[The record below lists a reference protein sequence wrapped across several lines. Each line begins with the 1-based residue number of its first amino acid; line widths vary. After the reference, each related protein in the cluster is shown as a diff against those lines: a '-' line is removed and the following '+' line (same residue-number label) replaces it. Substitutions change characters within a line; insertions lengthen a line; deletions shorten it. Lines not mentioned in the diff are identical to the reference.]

1 VIAAILTFLLS
12 FALPKRWTAEAGFI
26 PESSTSIQL
35 PSGISALAGELGFS
49 IPTGD
54 PTSSPDFYTA
64 VTQSRSLLERTM
76 LTRFAVPHAGPAD
89 SAALID
95 ILDIEDDTPRERMES
110 GVEWMQDHTSADVD
124 AKTGIISIKAE
135 LPDPE
140 LAAAVVSRMVGL
152 LNEFN
157 QRTRNLRAR
166 ERRKF
171 SEDRAADAQRD
182 LDNAENALRIFL
194 SRNRQ
199 IENSPEL
206 QFERGR
212 LDRQVQ
218 LRTDVYQTLRR
229 EYEVARID
237 EINDTP
243 VLTVVDAPV
252 APARPSSP
260 RRVRMAAVAAV
271 LGGLVGVSLAFFR
284 EYLNRS
290 RELHPLAF
298 DRLVRVWRRR
308 PAA

>member
-1 VIAAILTFLLS
+1 MVAAALTFVLS

-26 PESSTSIQL
+26 PETSTSIQL
-35 PSGISALAGELGFS
+35 PSGISAIAGELGFS
-49 IPTGD
+49 LPSGD

-64 VTQSRSLLERTM
+64 VTQSRSLLERTLM
-76 LTRFAVPHAGPAD
+76 TRFAVPDAAPAD

-110 GVEWMQDHTSADVD
+110 GVEWMRDHTSADVD
-124 AKTGIISIKAE
+124 AKTGVISLKAE

-140 LAAAVVSRMVGL
+140 LAAAVVSRMVAL
-152 LNEFN
+152 VNEFN

-171 SEDRAADAQRD
+171 TENRTADAMRD
-182 LDNAENALRIFL
+182 LENAEDAERVFL

-199 IENSPEL
+199 FDNSPEL
-206 QFERGR
+206 QFEHGR

-218 LRTDVYQTLRR
+218 IRQDVYQTLRR

-237 EINDTP
+237 EVNNTP
-243 VLTVVDAPV
+243 VLTVVDSPV

-260 RRVRMAAVAAV
+260 RRVRMSAVAAV
-271 LGGLVGVSLAFFR
+271 LGVLVGVSLAFFR
-284 EYLNRS
+284 EYLRRS
-290 RELHPLAF
+290 RELHPMAY

>member
-1 VIAAILTFLLS
+1 MGLGHPPRIPAFWTTPGSFRDTAVSFSVYRCCSRILTFLLS
-12 FALPKRWTAEAGFI
+12 FALPRRWTAEAGFI

-49 IPTGD
+49 IPSGD

-64 VTQSRSLLERTM
+64 VRTQSRSLLERTM

-182 LDNAENALRIFL
+182 LDNAGEH
-194 SRNRQ
+194 SRN
-199 IENSPEL
+199 
-206 QFERGR
+206 
-212 LDRQVQ
+212 
-218 LRTDVYQTLRR
+218 
-229 EYEVARID
+229 
-237 EINDTP
+237 
-243 VLTVVDAPV
+243 
-252 APARPSSP
+252 PS
-260 RRVRMAAVAAV
+260 
-271 LGGLVGVSLAFFR
+271 
-284 EYLNRS
+284 
-290 RELHPLAF
+290 
-298 DRLVRVWRRR
+298 
-308 PAA
+308 